1 MDLIR
6 NLLPGEITFAIS
18 LAGLIYQKG
27 FARERLAEQ
36 LRCRPPGIPPF
47 SVSLSLSFSPSSL
60 RPAQFRVLSK
70 K

>member
-18 LAGLIYQKG
+18 LTGLIYQKG

-36 LRCRPPGIPPF
+36 LCCRPPGIPP
-47 SVSLSLSFSPSSL
+47 LSLRTPSDRAIP
-60 RPAQFRVLSK
+60 RPVEKATS
-70 K
+70 